1 MPNSRIKRRE
11 RAKLSRQQRQHAAK
25 IASQVACGYCIY
37 ERTCELRKQR
47 ILNVHRV
54 QIGSSSQLARECGNF
69 THFET
74 KVVYR

>member
-1 MPNSRIKRRE
+1 MNSRIKRRE
-11 RAKLSRQQRQHAAK
+11 RAKSNRQK
-25 IASQVACGYCIY
+25 SFASQVSCDYCIY

-54 QIGSSSQLARECGNF
+54 QIGSSAQLARECGNF

-74 KVVYR
+74 KVVYQ

>member
-1 MPNSRIKRRE
+1 MNSRIKRRE
-11 RAKLSRQQRQHAAK
+11 RAKRGRQKQRLM
-25 IASQVACGYCIY
+25 SQVACGYCIY

-54 QIGSSSQLARECGNF
+54 QIGSSAQLARECGNF